1 VLEDNEEE
9 LGPLL
14 KDFNAALANL
24 RKQEK
29 NVTASLSGL
38 AVMAHYFANATGNGP
53 WMDLHVPVGLPDNI
67 TCGLEC

>member
-1 VLEDNEEE
+1 
-9 LGPLL
+9 L

-29 NVTASLSGL
+29 NVTASISGL